1 MRRTVIVLTVLALL
15 LLTGHAAIAQMGK
28 ATAKPKVSDESLQAW
43 NSMARKLIEMAED
56 FPEDKYNY
64 KPTPEVRSVAQLML
78 HIAGVNYYFTNAAEG
93 REVAPAEDDPPR
105 DKFKTKKE
113 IVTYLTKSFADGAAA
128 IKKRGERG
136 MAGAVK
142 HPFGERMGTLNSI
155 CRDMVEH
162 SGEHYGNLVVYY
174 RVNGMVPPASRPRR

>member
-1 MRRTVIVLTVLALL
+1 MRRPAIILTVLAVLL
-15 LLTGHAAIAQMGK
+15 LAGDAAIAQMGK
-28 ATAKPKVSDESLQAW
+28 APSKPKVSDESLQAW

-78 HIAGVNYYFTNAAEG
+78 HIGGVNYYFTNTAEG

-105 DKFKTKKE
+105 ERFKTKKE
-113 IVTYLTKSFADGAAA
+113 IVAYLTKSFADGAAA

-155 CRDMVEH
+155 CRDIVEH
-162 SGEHYGNLVVYY
+162 SAEHYGNLVVYY
-174 RVNGMVPPASRPRR
+174 RVNGMVPPASRPRK